1 MRNGPLSTRLAGK
14 TPFGV
19 IAAAGVLSLT
29 LAVPA
34 IANPAHAATAAAHQ
48 SGHAATGQTQ
58 HAAAHKNS
66 LTGDKPGQIL
76 SSKPVTIKAV
86 GFNVPYQA
94 WQLRYVS
101 ENTFG
106 QLQTD
111 VATVVKPV
119 NPSSTP
125 RLLSY
130 QPAIDSDS
138 PTCQPSY
145 VLTQPPATLGFE
157 ALGGLESFAA
167 VATGT
172 SLGYTV
178 VIPNFEGPHNQ
189 WTAGV
194 EEGYGTLDGIR
205 AAENFAPLDLNGAA
219 TPVGMMGY
227 SGGAQASEFAAEEAP
242 TYAPSLNL
250 VGAAIGGLPVNI
262 GHIAA
267 KADGGLFS
275 GIYFAA
281 AVGISRAYPQIDIQ
295 SLVTAA
301 GKQMIKNIS
310 TMCIVQFVPTYA
322 FQRIESY
329 TKGGLNPL
337 NDPTIQQ
344 VIAEDTMGSIGT
356 PKIPMQVYM
365 ASFDELV
372 VTPDVTTLVSKYC
385 AAGEKIQYIQFPLAD
400 HITAEAEGLPGAIA
414 YMQARFAGQTPPS
427 TC

>member
-1 MRNGPLSTRLAGK
+1 MRNGPLSIL
-14 TPFGV
+14 
-19 IAAAGVLSLT
+19 AAAGVLSLA

-34 IANPAHAATAAAHQ
+34 TESPVLAAIQHP
-48 SGHAATGQTQ
+48 SGPSTSRAV
-58 HAAAHKNS
+58 S
-66 LTGDKPGQIL
+66 LAGDQPGQIL

-86 GFNVPYQA
+86 GFSVPYKA

-101 ENTFG
+101 ENTTG

-119 NPSSTP
+119 KASPTP

-138 PTCQPSY
+138 PNCQPSY
-145 VLTQPPATLGFE
+145 VLTQSPVKLGFE

-178 VIPNFEGPHNQ
+178 VIPDFEGPHNE
-189 WTAGV
+189 WAAGI
-194 EEGYGTLDGIR
+194 EAGYGTLDGIR
-205 AAENFAPLDLNGAA
+205 AAENFAPLDLDGAV
-219 TPVGMMGY
+219 TPVGLMGY
-227 SGGAQASEFAAEEAP
+227 SGGSQASEFAAEEAP
-242 TYAPSLNL
+242 TYAPGLNI

-275 GIYFAA
+275 GVYFAA
-281 AVGISRAYPQIDIQ
+281 AVGISRAYPQIHIQ
-295 SLVTAA
+295 SLLNPA
-301 GKQMIKNIS
+301 GKQMAKAIS
-310 TMCIVQFVPTYA
+310 SMCIVQFVPTYL

-337 NDPTIQQ
+337 DNPTIQQ
-344 VIAEDTMGSIGT
+344 VIADDTMGSVAV
-356 PKIPMQVYM
+356 PQIPMQIYM
-365 ASFDELV
+365 ATFDELV
-372 VTPDVTTLVSKYC
+372 VTPDVTTLVNRYC

-414 YMQARFAGQTPPS
+414 YMEARFAGDPPPS

>member
-1 MRNGPLSTRLAGK
+1 MRNGPLSIL
-14 TPFGV
+14 
-19 IAAAGVLSLT
+19 AAAGILSLT
-29 LAVPA
+29 LAAPA
-34 IANPAHAATAAAHQ
+34 TASPALAATSQAHQ
-48 SGHAATGQTQ
+48 H
-58 HAAAHKNS
+58 S
-66 LTGDKPGQIL
+66 LAGDHPGQIL

-86 GFNVPYQA
+86 GFSVPYQA
-94 WQLRYVS
+94 WQLSYVS

-111 VATVVKPV
+111 VATVVKPT
-119 NPSSTP
+119 NPGPTP

-138 PTCQPSY
+138 PGCQPSY

-157 ALGGLESFAA
+157 SLGGLESFAA

-178 VIPNFEGPHNQ
+178 VIPDFEGPHNE
-189 WTAGV
+189 WAAGV
-194 EEGYGTLDGIR
+194 EAGYGTLDGIR
-205 AAENFAPLDLNGAA
+205 AAENFAPLDLAGAA

-227 SGGAQASEFAAEEAP
+227 SGGSQASEFAAEEAP
-242 TYAPSLNL
+242 AYAPELNI

-281 AVGISRAYPQIDIQ
+281 AVGVARAYPQIDLD
-295 SLVTAA
+295 SLLTPA
-301 GKQMIKNIS
+301 GQQMVSSIS
-310 TMCIVQFVPTYA
+310 KMCIEQFVPTYA

-337 NDPTIQQ
+337 NNPNVQQ
-344 VIAEDTMGSIGT
+344 AIADDTMGSIGT
-356 PKIPMQVYM
+356 PKIPMQIYM
-365 ASFDELV
+365 ATFDELV
-372 VTPDVTTLVSKYC
+372 VTPDVTTLVNKYC
-385 AAGEKIQYIQFPLAD
+385 AAGAKIQYIEFPLAD

-414 YMQARFAGQTPPS
+414 YIEARFAGQPAPS

>member
-1 MRNGPLSTRLAGK
+1 MRKGPLSIL
-14 TPFGV
+14 
-19 IAAAGVLSLT
+19 AAAGVLSLA
-29 LAVPA
+29 LAAP
-34 IANPAHAATAAAHQ
+34 ATASPVQAGHQ
-48 SGHAATGQTQ
+48 PRVLA
-58 HAAAHKNS
+58 
-66 LTGDKPGQIL
+66 GDQPGQIL
-76 SSKPVTIKAV
+76 SSKPVTIEAV
-86 GFNVPYQA
+86 GFAVPYQA

-101 ENTFG
+101 ENTSG

-119 NPSSTP
+119 KASPTP

-138 PTCQPSY
+138 PSCQPSY

-157 ALGGLESFAA
+157 SLGGLESFAA

-178 VIPNFEGPHNQ
+178 VIPDFEGPHNE
-189 WTAGV
+189 WTAGI

-205 AAENFAPLDLNGAA
+205 AAENFAPLGLDGAA

-227 SGGAQASEFAAEEAP
+227 SGGSQASEFAAEEAP
-242 TYAPSLNL
+242 TYAPSLNI

-267 KADGGLFS
+267 KADGGLFA
-275 GIYFAA
+275 GVYFAA
-281 AVGISRAYPQIDIQ
+281 AVGISRAYPQIHLQ
-295 SLVTAA
+295 SLLNPA
-301 GKQMIKNIS
+301 GQQMVKAIS
-310 TMCIVQFVPTYA
+310 SMCIEQFVPTYL

-329 TKGGLNPL
+329 TKGGLDPLDNPA
-337 NDPTIQQ
+337 IQQ
-344 VIAEDTMGSIGT
+344 VIADDTMGSVAV
-356 PKIPMQVYM
+356 PKIPMQIYM
-365 ASFDELV
+365 ATFDELV
-372 VTPDVTTLVSKYC
+372 VTPDVTSLVSTYC
-385 AAGEKIQYIQFPLAD
+385 AAGEKIQYIEFPLAD

-414 YMQARFAGQTPPS
+414 YIEARFAGDPPPS

>member
-1 MRNGPLSTRLAGK
+1 MRNGPISIL
-14 TPFGV
+14 
-19 IAAAGVLSLT
+19 AAAGILSLT
-29 LAVPA
+29 LAAPA
-34 IANPAHAATAAAHQ
+34 TAGSALAATHQ
-48 SGHAATGQTQ
+48 SHHGSA
-58 HAAAHKNS
+58 S
-66 LTGDKPGQIL
+66 LAGDQPGQIL

-86 GFNVPYQA
+86 GFSAPYQA

-101 ENTFG
+101 EDVTG

-111 VATVVKPV
+111 VATVVKPA
-119 NPSSTP
+119 NPSPTP

-138 PTCQPSY
+138 PSCQPSY
-145 VLTQPPATLGFE
+145 VLTQPPAKLGFE
-157 ALGGLESFAA
+157 SLGGLESFAA

-178 VIPNFEGPHNQ
+178 VIPDFEGPDHA

-205 AAENFAPLDLNGAA
+205 AAENFAPLDLDGAA

-227 SGGAQASEFAAEEAP
+227 SGGSQASEFAAEEAP
-242 TYAPSLNL
+242 TYAPDLNI

-267 KADGGLFS
+267 KADGGLFA

-281 AVGISRAYPQIDIQ
+281 AVGIARAYPQIDIQ
-295 SLVTAA
+295 SLLNAA
-301 GKQMIKNIS
+301 GKQMAKSIGK
-310 TMCIVQFVPTYA
+310 MCIVQFVPAYA

-337 NDPTIQQ
+337 NDPTVQQ
-344 VIAEDTMGSIGT
+344 VIADDTMGSIAV
-356 PKIPMQVYM
+356 PKIPMQIYM
-365 ASFDELV
+365 ATFDELV
-372 VTPDVTTLVSKYC
+372 VTPDVTSLVSRYC
-385 AAGEKIQYIQFPLAD
+385 AAGEKIQYLQFPLAD

-427 TC
+427 NC

>member
-1 MRNGPLSTRLAGK
+1 MRKGPLSIL
-14 TPFGV
+14 
-19 IAAAGVLSLT
+19 AAAGLLSLA
-29 LAVPA
+29 LAAP
-34 IANPAHAATAAAHQ
+34 ATASPVLATTHQ
-48 SGHAATGQTQ
+48 APSGTLTSRAG
-58 HAAAHKNS
+58 S
-66 LTGDKPGQIL
+66 LAGDHPGQIL
-76 SSKPVTIKAV
+76 SSKRVTIQAV
-86 GFNVPYQA
+86 GFPVPYQA

-111 VATVVKPV
+111 VATVVKPAKAS
-119 NPSSTP
+119 PTP

-145 VLTQPPATLGFE
+145 VLTQPPVKLGFE

-178 VIPNFEGPHNQ
+178 VIPDFEGPHNE
-189 WTAGV
+189 WTAGI

-205 AAENFAPLDLNGAA
+205 AAENFAPLDLAGAA
-219 TPVGMMGY
+219 TPVGLMGY
-227 SGGAQASEFAAEEAP
+227 SGGSQASEFAAEEAP
-242 TYAPSLNL
+242 TYAPGLNII
-250 VGAAIGGLPVNI
+250 GAAIGGLPVNI

-267 KADGGLFS
+267 KADGGLFA

-281 AVGISRAYPQIDIQ
+281 AVGISRAYPQIHIQ
-295 SLVTAA
+295 SLLNPA
-301 GKQMIKNIS
+301 GKQMVKAIS
-310 TMCIVQFVPTYA
+310 SMCIEQFVPTYL

-329 TKGGLNPL
+329 TNGGLNPL
-337 NDPTIQQ
+337 DDPAIQQ
-344 VIAEDTMGSIGT
+344 VIADDTMGSVAV
-356 PKIPMQVYM
+356 PQIPMQVYM
-365 ASFDELV
+365 ATDDELV
-372 VTPDVTTLVSKYC
+372 VTPDVTTLVNRYC

-414 YMQARFAGQTPPS
+414 YLEARFAGDPPPS

>member
-1 MRNGPLSTRLAGK
+1 MRKGSLSIL
-14 TPFGV
+14 
-19 IAAAGVLSLT
+19 AAAGVLSLT
-29 LAVPA
+29 LAAPA
-34 IANPAHAATAAAHQ
+34 TAGSALAATHHAQAHQ
-48 SGHAATGQTQ
+48 AGQ
-58 HAAAHKNS
+58 AHQNS
-66 LTGDKPGQIL
+66 LAGDKPGQVL
-76 SSKPVTIKAV
+76 SSKKVTIKAV
-86 GFNVPYQA
+86 GFSAPYQA

-101 ENTFG
+101 ENTAG

-111 VATVVKPV
+111 VATVVKPL
-119 NPSSTP
+119 NAGSTP

-130 QPAIDSDS
+130 QPAIDSDAAG
-138 PTCQPSY
+138 CQPSY
-145 VLTQPPATLGFE
+145 VLTQPPVKLGFE

-172 SLGYTV
+172 TLGYTV
-178 VIPNFEGPHNQ
+178 VIPDFEGPDNQ
-189 WTAGV
+189 WAAGI
-194 EEGYGTLDGIR
+194 EAGYGTLDGIR
-205 AAENFAPLDLNGAA
+205 AAENFAPLDLDGAA

-227 SGGAQASEFAAEEAP
+227 SGGSQASEFAAEEAP
-242 TYAPSLNL
+242 TYAPELNI

-281 AVGISRAYPQIDIQ
+281 AEGVARAYPQIDID

-301 GKQMIKNIS
+301 GKQMLSSIGK
-310 TMCIVQFVPTYA
+310 MCIEQFVPTYA

-337 NDPTIQQ
+337 DNPNIQQ
-344 VIAEDTMGSIGT
+344 AIADDTMGSIGT
-356 PKIPMQVYM
+356 PKIPMQIYM
-365 ASFDELV
+365 ATFDELV
-372 VTPDVTTLVSKYC
+372 VTPDVTSLVSKYC
-385 AAGEKIQYIQFPLAD
+385 AAGEKIQYIEFPLAD

>member
-1 MRNGPLSTRLAGK
+1 MRNGPLSILA
-14 TPFGV
+14 T
-19 IAAAGVLSLT
+19 AGVLSLT
-29 LAVPA
+29 LAVSAAASPA
-34 IANPAHAATAAAHQ
+34 QAAATLRAH
-48 SGHAATGQTQ
+48 HASTGQDRPT
-58 HAAAHKNS
+58 S
-66 LTGDKPGQIL
+66 LAGDKPGQIL

-94 WQLRYVS
+94 WQLSYVS
-101 ENTFG
+101 ENTTG

-111 VATVVKPV
+111 VATVVKPQKAS
-119 NPSSTP
+119 PTP

-145 VLTQPPATLGFE
+145 VLTQPPVKLGFE

-178 VIPNFEGPHNQ
+178 VIPDFEGPHNE
-189 WTAGV
+189 WAAGI
-194 EEGYGTLDGIR
+194 EAGYGTLDGIR
-205 AAENFAPLDLNGAA
+205 AAENFAPLGLNGAA

-227 SGGAQASEFAAEEAP
+227 SGGSQASEFAAEEAP
-242 TYAPSLNL
+242 AYAPELNI

-281 AVGISRAYPQIDIQ
+281 AVGVARAYPQIDID
-295 SLVTAA
+295 SLLNAA
-301 GKQMIKNIS
+301 GKQMASNIAK
-310 TMCIVQFVPTYA
+310 MCIVQFVPTYA

-329 TKGGLNPL
+329 TNGGLNPL
-337 NDPTIQQ
+337 NDPTVQQ
-344 VIAEDTMGSIGT
+344 AIADDTMGSVGT
-356 PKIPMQVYM
+356 PKIPMQIYM
-365 ASFDELV
+365 ATFDELV
-372 VTPDVTTLVSKYC
+372 VTPDVTALVNKYC
-385 AAGEKIQYIQFPLAD
+385 AAGATIQYLQFPLAD